1 MPSVCVCVQ
10 LQSLQ
15 EEQQELEQ
23 TVQQYDME
31 LCAAAEDL
39 LQLQQEVA
47 YAKAHAE
54 SLRLR
59 VTPLQDVF
67 EEIIQVTVQS
77 PSLFLLAY
85 VWYQFT
91 QNVLYYFWSCE
102 EGKAFN

>member
-1 MPSVCVCVQ
+1 MQ

-39 LQLQQEVA
+39 LQLQREVA
-47 YAKAHAE
+47 YTKAHAE
-54 SLRLR
+54 GLHLR
-59 VTPLQDVF
+59 VTSLQDVF

-77 PSLFLLAY
+77 PSSFSPAIFLVTVHPKCFVIFLI
-85 VWYQFT
+85 
-91 QNVLYYFWSCE
+91 L
-102 EGKAFN
+102 

>member
-1 MPSVCVCVQ
+1 MCVCVQ

-23 TVQQYDME
+23 TVQQYDEE

-39 LQLQQEVA
+39 LQLQREVA

-54 SLRLR
+54 NLHLR
-59 VTPLQDVF
+59 VTPLQDLF

-77 PSLFLLAY
+77 PSSFSPCIYLGPVQPKCFVIFLIL
-85 VWYQFT
+85 
-91 QNVLYYFWSCE
+91 
-102 EGKAFN
+102 